1 MLLYKEKTYSI
12 LDHPLLEKKPGFKGF
27 ISPGEQDKIRKIS
40 AIGPYGQAWIVVVV
54 GVMLVGRDM
63 RLGEVV
69 MVDKFEHMF
78 YR

>member
-1 MLLYKEKTYSI
+1 MSCCYIKRKHI
-12 LDHPLLEKKPGFKGF
+12 LFWTTLLEKKPGFKGF

-40 AIGPYGQAWIVVVV
+40 AIRQYGQAWIVVV

-69 MVDKFEHMF
+69 MVDKFKHMF